1 MSLQD
6 DQDTSLIDLSRDEND
21 SDPDG
26 KFRTRYLRL
35 REKFSSPS
43 RIRYYPFVIYHPS
56 IIFSSRPLNETL
68 REAAERQGI
77 PSLTSPS
84 FSTLIHLARAL
95 TKRQTLRDEKAR
107 KLRELTQR
115 VNEVRQWKEELIK
128 ARKTTIEIK
137 MHRAE
142 EKRQYLLLLKA
153 KKAGDEDLKGQE
165 IAFIKCLQQENRR
178 QTLKERYQKEE
189 QFKQYLEEE
198 RVKKHDEHKQ
208 RELAA
213 ENRRKELEAIR
224 QTRLN
229 EMQEKW
235 KTKER
240 MIEQHLNERR
250 KQKQTAA
257 IAKQK

>member
-1 MSLQD
+1 M
-6 DQDTSLIDLSRDEND
+6 
-21 SDPDG
+21 
-26 KFRTRYLRL
+26 
-35 REKFSSPS
+35 
-43 RIRYYPFVIYHPS
+43 
-56 IIFSSRPLNETL
+56 
-68 REAAERQGI
+68 
-77 PSLTSPS
+77 
-84 FSTLIHLARAL
+84 
-95 TKRQTLRDEKAR
+95 
-107 KLRELTQR
+107 RELTHR
-115 VNEVRQWKEELIK
+115 VHEVRQWKEELIK
-128 ARKTTIEIK
+128 ARKTTIELK
-137 MHRAE
+137 MQRAE
-142 EKRQYLLLLKA
+142 EKRQYLLLLRA

-165 IAFIKCLQQENRR
+165 IAFINSLQQENRR

-189 QFKQYLEEE
+189 QFKQYLDEE

-240 MIEQHLNERR
+240 MIEQQLIEKR

>member
-1 MSLQD
+1 MKLSVKLLNDKVCEIHSFVTKLSL
-6 DQDTSLIDLSRDEND
+6 
-21 SDPDG
+21 
-26 KFRTRYLRL
+26 K
-35 REKFSSPS
+35 
-43 RIRYYPFVIYHPS
+43 
-56 IIFSSRPLNETL
+56 
-68 REAAERQGI
+68 
-77 PSLTSPS
+77 
-84 FSTLIHLARAL
+84 IHLARAF
-95 TKRQTLRDEKAR
+95 TRRQTLRDEKAR
-107 KLRELTQR
+107 KMRELTHR

-128 ARKTTIEIK
+128 ARKSTIELK
-137 MHRAE
+137 MQRAE
-142 EKRQYLLLLKA
+142 EKRQYLLLLRA

-165 IAFIKCLQQENRR
+165 IAFINSLQQENRR

-189 QFKQYLEEE
+189 QYKQYLEDE

-240 MIEQHLNERR
+240 MIEQQLNEKR

>member
-1 MSLQD
+1 M
-6 DQDTSLIDLSRDEND
+6 
-21 SDPDG
+21 
-26 KFRTRYLRL
+26 
-35 REKFSSPS
+35 
-43 RIRYYPFVIYHPS
+43 
-56 IIFSSRPLNETL
+56 
-68 REAAERQGI
+68 
-77 PSLTSPS
+77 
-84 FSTLIHLARAL
+84 
-95 TKRQTLRDEKAR
+95 
-107 KLRELTQR
+107 
-115 VNEVRQWKEELIK
+115 NEVRQWKEELIK
-128 ARKTTIEIK
+128 ARKATIEMK

-142 EKRQYLLLLKA
+142 EKRQYLLLLRA

-165 IAFIKCLQQENRR
+165 IAFIKLLQQENRR

-189 QFKQYLEEE
+189 QFKQFLEEE

-240 MIEQHLNERR
+240 MIEQHLNEKR
-250 KQKQTAA
+250 KQKQSAA
-257 IAKQK
+257 IAKQKCVSKQRTTHTARIVSHCRNFQQKRADRVAYLKTNTVELKKKMAQKVRPRVSSPLQLPRSSPFSKRKAAVGT

>member
-1 MSLQD
+1 MKQ
-6 DQDTSLIDLSRDEND
+6 
-21 SDPDG
+21 
-26 KFRTRYLRL
+26 
-35 REKFSSPS
+35 
-43 RIRYYPFVIYHPS
+43 
-56 IIFSSRPLNETL
+56 LNVKVSVTCTL
-68 REAAERQGI
+68 RSLPSGLFSPGI
-77 PSLTSPS
+77 DPSSN
-84 FSTLIHLARAL
+84 LAR
-95 TKRQTLRDEKAR
+95 RESEEDAR
-107 KLRELTQR
+107 IDPSGETTASGESSLSSSTVLQ
-115 VNEVRQWKEELIK
+115 VNEVRQWKEQLIK
-128 ARKTTIEIK
+128 ARKTTIELK

-165 IAFIKCLQQENRR
+165 IAFIKSLQQENRR

-189 QFKQYLEEE
+189 QLKQYLEDE

-224 QTRLN
+224 LTRLN

-240 MIEQHLNERR
+240 MIEQHLTEKR

>member
-1 MSLQD
+1 MKFIL
-6 DQDTSLIDLSRDEND
+6 LELSWN
-21 SDPDG
+21 
-26 KFRTRYLRL
+26 
-35 REKFSSPS
+35 
-43 RIRYYPFVIYHPS
+43 
-56 IIFSSRPLNETL
+56 
-68 REAAERQGI
+68 
-77 PSLTSPS
+77 
-84 FSTLIHLARAL
+84 IHLARAL
-95 TKRQTLRDEKAR
+95 TRRQTLRDEKAR
-107 KLRELTQR
+107 KMRELTQR

-128 ARKTTIEIK
+128 ARKSTIELK
-137 MHRAE
+137 MQRAE
-142 EKRQYLLLLKA
+142 EKRQYLLLLRA

-165 IAFIKCLQQENRR
+165 IAFINSLQQENRR

-189 QFKQYLEEE
+189 QYKQNLEDE

-213 ENRRKELEAIR
+213 ENRRKELEVIR

-229 EMQEKW
+229 EMQEKR

-240 MIEQHLNERR
+240 MIEQQLNEKR